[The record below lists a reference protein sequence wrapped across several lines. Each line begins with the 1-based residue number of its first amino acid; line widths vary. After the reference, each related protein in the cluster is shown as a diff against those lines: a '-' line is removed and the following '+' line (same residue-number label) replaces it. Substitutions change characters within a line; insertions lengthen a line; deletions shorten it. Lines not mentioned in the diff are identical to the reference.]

1 MPIADRTAAGTHWQ
15 LPPHN
20 GTKYQDKH
28 SQEEEKTGILY
39 SGNPPRRESQNP
51 HVTRLKRCNAPAI
64 FRSANTSDALRK
76 GYPLGLDGGNI

>member
-1 MPIADRTAAGTHWQ
+1 MPIADRTAAGTYWQ

-39 SGNPPRRESQNP
+39 SGNPPRRESQN
-51 HVTRLKRCNAPAI
+51 
-64 FRSANTSDALRK
+64 RSANISDALRK